1 MADIKRQDIDDFGKR
16 NSNKDSYKNRYF
28 DGKRSAIDEYT
39 GERVFYSS
47 KGHYTTKKTA
57 NVDHIV
63 PLDQLIKQYGNE
75 ISKSDLKRIAN
86 ADSNLAITNEAL
98 NKAKSN
104 ATNLKFAFDLTI
116 DGIKKGKPQNLTTA
130 YNMAVKGVSGR
141 TGTVTNIATT
151 KLSNNVSRWTKG
163 KIEIPKNNIAG
174 NMAGAGTEA
183 ALIALTISS
192 LTNLAMVACGDKSID
207 TALQDIAVDSGGSFV
222 STAGIQGTQEAV
234 NTIYQNYASSATK
247 NLIGSALP
255 TAQII
260 TTIMVTRSV
269 IKYLDGEIT
278 EEECAAE
285 IITGSAGMI
294 AFQLGL
300 ISNPVG
306 VGAIVVTLVVSQISK
321 TILKYQQEKK
331 IAAKR
336 MAQFNRIV
344 SDALIALEKQKN
356 ILADFREKE
365 REKLAKAF
373 NTGFEYIQLSI
384 LQNNVDGITD
394 GLNCILSVFNEK
406 CAFQSLDEFNDFFDN
421 EEAVLVL

>member
-47 KGHYTTKKTA
+47 KGHYTTKTTA
-57 NVDHIV
+57 NIDHVI
-63 PLDQLIKQYGNE
+63 PIDQLTKRYGKDV
-75 ISKSDLKRIAN
+75 SKAELKSIAN
-86 ADSNLAITNEAL
+86 SDYNLATTSEAL

-104 ATNLKFAFDLTI
+104 MSNHEYLWKKLKNGDPEDF
-116 DGIKKGKPQNLTTA
+116 TTT
-130 YNMAVKGVSGR
+130 YNMLHKEASSETAVFARVKTSK
-141 TGTVTNIATT
+141 IST
-151 KLSNNVSRWTKG
+151 KVKKLT
-163 KIEIPKNNIAG
+163 KNNIDFNPSKSVGKAV
-174 NMAGAGTEA
+174 NAGTA
-183 ALIALTISS
+183 SALIALTISS
-192 LTNLAMVACGDKSID
+192 CNNLAQIAAGEKSIGE
-207 TALQDIAVDSGGSFV
+207 AVKDIAFDSGSSFV
-222 STAGIQGTQEAV
+222 SSAGVSLMQDGVV
-234 NTIYQNYASSATK
+234 NICKEYASKDIAK
-247 NLIGSALP
+247 FVAQDLP
-255 TAQII
+255 IAEI
-260 TTIMVTRSV
+260 TTAVMVGRSV
-269 IKYLDGEIT
+269 LRCLNGEIT
-278 EEECAAE
+278 EEECATE
-285 IITGSAGMI
+285 IILNGAGYF
-294 AFQLGL
+294 AFKIGMLCGGPAGAVVASL
-300 ISNPVG
+300 I
-306 VGAIVVTLVVSQISK
+306 VSQISA
-321 TILKYQQEKK
+321 TVLKYQQEKK

-365 REKLAKAF
+365 MEKLAKAF

>member
-47 KGHYTTKKTA
+47 KGHYTTKTTA
-57 NVDHIV
+57 NIDHVI
-63 PLDQLIKQYGNE
+63 PIDQLTKRYGKDV
-75 ISKSDLKRIAN
+75 SKAELKSIAN
-86 ADSNLAITNEAL
+86 SDYNLATTSEAL

-104 ATNLKFAFDLTI
+104 MSNHEYLWKKLKNGDPEDF
-116 DGIKKGKPQNLTTA
+116 TTT
-130 YNMAVKGVSGR
+130 YNMLHKEASSETAVFARVKTSK
-141 TGTVTNIATT
+141 IST
-151 KLSNNVSRWTKG
+151 KVKKLT
-163 KIEIPKNNIAG
+163 KNNIDFNPSKSVGKAV
-174 NMAGAGTEA
+174 NAGTA
-183 ALIALTISS
+183 SALIALTISS
-192 LTNLAMVACGDKSID
+192 CNNLAQIAAGEKSIGE
-207 TALQDIAVDSGGSFV
+207 AVKDIAFDSGSSFV
-222 STAGIQGTQEAV
+222 SSAGVSLMQDGVV
-234 NTIYQNYASSATK
+234 NICKEYASKDIAK
-247 NLIGSALP
+247 FVAQDLP
-255 TAQII
+255 IAEI
-260 TTIMVTRSV
+260 TTAVMVGRSV
-269 IKYLDGEIT
+269 LRCLNGEIT
-278 EEECAAE
+278 EEECATE
-285 IITGSAGMI
+285 IILNGAGYF
-294 AFQLGL
+294 AFKIGMLCGGPAGAVVASL
-300 ISNPVG
+300 I
-306 VGAIVVTLVVSQISK
+306 VSQISA
-321 TILKYQQEKK
+321 TVLKYQQEKK

-336 MAQFNRIV
+336 MAKFNRIV

>member
-47 KGHYTTKKTA
+47 KGHYTTKTTA
-57 NVDHIV
+57 NIDHVI
-63 PLDQLIKQYGNE
+63 PIDQLTKRYGKDV
-75 ISKSDLKRIAN
+75 SKAELKSIAN
-86 ADSNLAITNEAL
+86 SDYNLATTSEAL

-104 ATNLKFAFDLTI
+104 MSNHEYLWKKLKNGDPEDF
-116 DGIKKGKPQNLTTA
+116 TTT
-130 YNMAVKGVSGR
+130 YNMLHKEASSETAVFARVKTSK
-141 TGTVTNIATT
+141 IST
-151 KLSNNVSRWTKG
+151 KVKKLT
-163 KIEIPKNNIAG
+163 KNNIDFNPSKSVGKAV
-174 NMAGAGTEA
+174 NAGTA
-183 ALIALTISS
+183 SALIALTISS
-192 LTNLAMVACGDKSID
+192 CNNLAQIAAGEKSIGE
-207 TALQDIAVDSGGSFV
+207 AVKDIAFDSGSSFV
-222 STAGIQGTQEAV
+222 SSAGVSLMQDGVV
-234 NTIYQNYASSATK
+234 NICKEYASKDIAK
-247 NLIGSALP
+247 FVAQDLP
-255 TAQII
+255 IAEI
-260 TTIMVTRSV
+260 TTVVMVGRSV
-269 IKYLDGEIT
+269 LRCLNGEIT
-278 EEECAAE
+278 EEECATE
-285 IITGSAGMI
+285 IILNGAGYF
-294 AFQLGL
+294 AFKIGMLCGGPAGAVVASL
-300 ISNPVG
+300 I
-306 VGAIVVTLVVSQISK
+306 VSQISA
-321 TILKYQQEKK
+321 TVLKYQQEKK

>member
-47 KGHYTTKKTA
+47 KGHYTTKTTA
-57 NVDHIV
+57 NIDHVI
-63 PLDQLIKQYGNE
+63 PIDQLTKRYGKDV
-75 ISKSDLKRIAN
+75 SKAELKSIAN
-86 ADSNLAITNEAL
+86 SDYNLATTSEAL

-104 ATNLKFAFDLTI
+104 MSNHEYLWKKLKNGDPEDF
-116 DGIKKGKPQNLTTA
+116 TTT
-130 YNMAVKGVSGR
+130 YNMLHKEASSETAVFARVKTSK
-141 TGTVTNIATT
+141 IST
-151 KLSNNVSRWTKG
+151 KVKKLT
-163 KIEIPKNNIAG
+163 KNNIDFNSSKSVGKAV
-174 NMAGAGTEA
+174 NAGTA
-183 ALIALTISS
+183 SALIALTISS
-192 LTNLAMVACGDKSID
+192 CNNLAQIAAGEKSIGE
-207 TALQDIAVDSGGSFV
+207 AVKDIAFDSGSSFV
-222 STAGIQGTQEAV
+222 SSAGVSLMQDGVV
-234 NTIYQNYASSATK
+234 NICKEYASKDIAK
-247 NLIGSALP
+247 FVAQDLP
-255 TAQII
+255 IAEI
-260 TTIMVTRSV
+260 TTAVMVGRSV
-269 IKYLDGEIT
+269 LRCLNGEIT
-278 EEECAAE
+278 EEECATE
-285 IITGSAGMI
+285 IILNGAGYF
-294 AFQLGL
+294 AFKIGMLCGGPAGAVVASL
-300 ISNPVG
+300 I
-306 VGAIVVTLVVSQISK
+306 VSQISA
-321 TILKYQQEKK
+321 TVLKYQQEKK

>member
-47 KGHYTTKKTA
+47 NGHYTTKTTA
-57 NVDHIV
+57 NIDHVI
-63 PLDQLIKQYGNE
+63 PIDQLTKRYGKDV
-75 ISKSDLKRIAN
+75 SKAELKSIAN
-86 ADSNLAITNEAL
+86 SDYNLATTSEAL

-104 ATNLKFAFDLTI
+104 MSNHEYLWKKLKNGDPEDF
-116 DGIKKGKPQNLTTA
+116 TTT
-130 YNMAVKGVSGR
+130 YNMLHKEASSETAVFARVKTSK
-141 TGTVTNIATT
+141 IST
-151 KLSNNVSRWTKG
+151 KVKKLT
-163 KIEIPKNNIAG
+163 KNNIDFNPSKSVGKAV
-174 NMAGAGTEA
+174 NAGTA
-183 ALIALTISS
+183 SALIALTISS
-192 LTNLAMVACGDKSID
+192 CNNLAQIAAGEKSIGE
-207 TALQDIAVDSGGSFV
+207 AVKDIAFDSGSSFV
-222 STAGIQGTQEAV
+222 SSAGVSLMQDGVV
-234 NTIYQNYASSATK
+234 NICKEYASKDIAK
-247 NLIGSALP
+247 FVAQDLP
-255 TAQII
+255 IAEI
-260 TTIMVTRSV
+260 TTAVMVGRSV
-269 IKYLDGEIT
+269 LRCLNGEIT
-278 EEECAAE
+278 EEECATE
-285 IITGSAGMI
+285 IILNGAGYF
-294 AFQLGL
+294 AFKIGMLCGGPAGAVVASL
-300 ISNPVG
+300 I
-306 VGAIVVTLVVSQISK
+306 VSQISA

>member
-47 KGHYTTKKTA
+47 KGHYKTTA
-57 NVDHIV
+57 NIDHVI
-63 PLDQLIKQYGNE
+63 PIDQLTKRYGKDV
-75 ISKSDLKRIAN
+75 SKAELKSIAN
-86 ADSNLAITNEAL
+86 SDYNLATTSEAL

-104 ATNLKFAFDLTI
+104 MSNHEYLWKKLKNGDPEDF
-116 DGIKKGKPQNLTTA
+116 TTT
-130 YNMAVKGVSGR
+130 YNMLHKEASSETAVFARVKTSK
-141 TGTVTNIATT
+141 IST
-151 KLSNNVSRWTKG
+151 KVKKLT
-163 KIEIPKNNIAG
+163 KNNIDFNPSKSVGKAV
-174 NMAGAGTEA
+174 NAGTA
-183 ALIALTISS
+183 SALIALTISS
-192 LTNLAMVACGDKSID
+192 CNNLAQIAAGEKSIGE
-207 TALQDIAVDSGGSFV
+207 AVKDIAFDSGSSFV
-222 STAGIQGTQEAV
+222 SSAGVSLMQDGVV
-234 NTIYQNYASSATK
+234 NICKEYASKDIAK
-247 NLIGSALP
+247 FVAQDLP
-255 TAQII
+255 IAEI
-260 TTIMVTRSV
+260 TTVVMVGRSV
-269 IKYLDGEIT
+269 LRCLNGEIT
-278 EEECAAE
+278 EEECATE
-285 IITGSAGMI
+285 IILNGAGYF
-294 AFQLGL
+294 AFKIGMLCGGPAGAVVASL
-300 ISNPVG
+300 I
-306 VGAIVVTLVVSQISK
+306 VSQISA
-321 TILKYQQEKK
+321 TVLKYQQEKK

>member
-47 KGHYTTKKTA
+47 KGHYTTKTTA
-57 NVDHIV
+57 NIDHVI
-63 PLDQLIKQYGNE
+63 PIDQLTKRYGKDV
-75 ISKSDLKRIAN
+75 SKAELKSIAN
-86 ADSNLAITNEAL
+86 SDYNLATTSEAL

-104 ATNLKFAFDLTI
+104 MSNHEYLWKKLKNGDPEDF
-116 DGIKKGKPQNLTTA
+116 TTT
-130 YNMAVKGVSGR
+130 YNMLHKEASSETAVFARVKTSK
-141 TGTVTNIATT
+141 IST
-151 KLSNNVSRWTKG
+151 KVKKLT
-163 KIEIPKNNIAG
+163 KNNIDFNPSKSVGKAV
-174 NMAGAGTEA
+174 NAGTA
-183 ALIALTISS
+183 SALIALTISS
-192 LTNLAMVACGDKSID
+192 CNNLAQIAAGEKSIGE
-207 TALQDIAVDSGGSFV
+207 AVKDIAFDSGSSFV
-222 STAGIQGTQEAV
+222 SSAGVSLMQDGVV
-234 NTIYQNYASSATK
+234 NICKEYASKDIAK
-247 NLIGSALP
+247 FVAQDLP
-255 TAQII
+255 IAEI
-260 TTIMVTRSV
+260 TTAVMVGRSV
-269 IKYLDGEIT
+269 LRCLNGEIT
-278 EEECAAE
+278 EEECATE
-285 IITGSAGMI
+285 IILNGAGYF
-294 AFQLGL
+294 AFKIGMLCGGPAGAVVASL
-300 ISNPVG
+300 I
-306 VGAIVVTLVVSQISK
+306 VSQISA
-321 TILKYQQEKK
+321 TVLKYQQEKK

>member
-47 KGHYTTKKTA
+47 KGHYTTKTTA
-57 NVDHIV
+57 NIDHVI
-63 PLDQLIKQYGNE
+63 PIDQLTKRYGKDV
-75 ISKSDLKRIAN
+75 SKAELKSIAN
-86 ADSNLAITNEAL
+86 SDYNLATTSEAL

-104 ATNLKFAFDLTI
+104 MSNHEYLWKKLKNGDPEDF
-116 DGIKKGKPQNLTTA
+116 TTT
-130 YNMAVKGVSGR
+130 YNMLHKEASSETAVFARVKTSK
-141 TGTVTNIATT
+141 IST
-151 KLSNNVSRWTKG
+151 KVKKLT
-163 KIEIPKNNIAG
+163 KNNIDFNPSKSVG
-174 NMAGAGTEA
+174 KVVNAGTA
-183 ALIALTISS
+183 SALIALTISS
-192 LTNLAMVACGDKSID
+192 CNNLAQIAAGEKSIGE
-207 TALQDIAVDSGGSFV
+207 AVKDIAFDSGSSFV
-222 STAGIQGTQEAV
+222 SSAGVSLMQDGVV
-234 NTIYQNYASSATK
+234 NICKEYASKDIAK
-247 NLIGSALP
+247 FVAQDLP
-255 TAQII
+255 IAEI
-260 TTIMVTRSV
+260 TTAVMVGRSV
-269 IKYLDGEIT
+269 LRCLNGEIT
-278 EEECAAE
+278 EEECATE
-285 IITGSAGMI
+285 IILNGAGYF
-294 AFQLGL
+294 AFKIGMLCGGPAGAVVASL
-300 ISNPVG
+300 I
-306 VGAIVVTLVVSQISK
+306 VSQISA
-321 TILKYQQEKK
+321 TVLKYQQEKK

>member
-47 KGHYTTKKTA
+47 KGHYTTKTTA
-57 NVDHIV
+57 NIDHVI
-63 PLDQLIKQYGNE
+63 PIDQLTKRYGKDV
-75 ISKSDLKRIAN
+75 SKAELKSIAN
-86 ADSNLAITNEAL
+86 SDYNLATTSEAL

-104 ATNLKFAFDLTI
+104 MSNHEYLWKKLKNGDPEDF
-116 DGIKKGKPQNLTTA
+116 TTT
-130 YNMAVKGVSGR
+130 YNMLHKEASSETAVFARVKTS
-141 TGTVTNIATT
+141 NIST
-151 KLSNNVSRWTKG
+151 KVKKLT
-163 KIEIPKNNIAG
+163 KNNIDFNPSKSVGKAV
-174 NMAGAGTEA
+174 NAGTA
-183 ALIALTISS
+183 SALIALTISS
-192 LTNLAMVACGDKSID
+192 CNNLAQIAAGEKSIGE
-207 TALQDIAVDSGGSFV
+207 AVKDIAFDSGSSFV
-222 STAGIQGTQEAV
+222 SSAGVSLMQDGVV
-234 NTIYQNYASSATK
+234 NICKEYASKDIAK
-247 NLIGSALP
+247 FVAQDLP
-255 TAQII
+255 IAEI
-260 TTIMVTRSV
+260 TTAVMVGRSV
-269 IKYLDGEIT
+269 LRCLDGEIT
-278 EEECAAE
+278 EEECATE
-285 IITGSAGMI
+285 IILNGAGYF
-294 AFQLGL
+294 AFKIGMLCGGPAGAVVASL
-300 ISNPVG
+300 I
-306 VGAIVVTLVVSQISK
+306 VSQISA
-321 TILKYQQEKK
+321 TVLKYQQEKK

-406 CAFQSLDEFNDFFDN
+406 CAFQSLDKFNDFFDN
-421 EEAVLVL
+421 ENAVLVL

>member
-47 KGHYTTKKTA
+47 KGHYTTKTTA
-57 NVDHIV
+57 NIDHVI
-63 PLDQLIKQYGNE
+63 PIDQLTKRYGKDV
-75 ISKSDLKRIAN
+75 SKAELKSIAN
-86 ADSNLAITNEAL
+86 SDYNLATTSEAL

-104 ATNLKFAFDLTI
+104 MSNHEYLWKKLKNGDPEDF
-116 DGIKKGKPQNLTTA
+116 TTT
-130 YNMAVKGVSGR
+130 YNMLHKEASSETAVFARVKTSK
-141 TGTVTNIATT
+141 IST
-151 KLSNNVSRWTKG
+151 KVKKLT
-163 KIEIPKNNIAG
+163 KNNIDFNPSKSVGKAV
-174 NMAGAGTEA
+174 NAGTA
-183 ALIALTISS
+183 SALIALTISS
-192 LTNLAMVACGDKSID
+192 CNNLAQIAAGEKSIGE
-207 TALQDIAVDSGGSFV
+207 AVKDIAFDSGSSFV
-222 STAGIQGTQEAV
+222 SSAGVLLMQDGVV
-234 NTIYQNYASSATK
+234 NICKEYASKDIAK
-247 NLIGSALP
+247 FVAQDLP
-255 TAQII
+255 IAEI
-260 TTIMVTRSV
+260 TTAVMVGRSV
-269 IKYLDGEIT
+269 LRCLNGEIT
-278 EEECAAE
+278 EEECATE
-285 IITGSAGMI
+285 IILNGAGYF
-294 AFQLGL
+294 AFKIGMLCGGPAGAVVASL
-300 ISNPVG
+300 I
-306 VGAIVVTLVVSQISK
+306 VSQISA
-321 TILKYQQEKK
+321 TVLKYQQEKK

>member
-47 KGHYTTKKTA
+47 KGHYTTKTTS
-57 NVDHIV
+57 NIDHVI
-63 PLDQLIKQYGNE
+63 PIDQLTKRYGKDV
-75 ISKSDLKRIAN
+75 SKAELKSIAN
-86 ADSNLAITNEAL
+86 SDYNLATTSEAL

-104 ATNLKFAFDLTI
+104 MSNHEYLWKKLKNGDPEDF
-116 DGIKKGKPQNLTTA
+116 TTT
-130 YNMAVKGVSGR
+130 YNMLHKEASSETAVFARVKTSK
-141 TGTVTNIATT
+141 IST
-151 KLSNNVSRWTKG
+151 KVKKLT
-163 KIEIPKNNIAG
+163 KNNIDFNPSKSVGKAV
-174 NMAGAGTEA
+174 NAGTA
-183 ALIALTISS
+183 SALIALTISS
-192 LTNLAMVACGDKSID
+192 CNNLAQIAAGEKSIGE
-207 TALQDIAVDSGGSFV
+207 AVKDIAFDSGSSFV
-222 STAGIQGTQEAV
+222 SSAGVSLMQDGVV
-234 NTIYQNYASSATK
+234 NICKEYASKDIAK
-247 NLIGSALP
+247 FVAQDLP
-255 TAQII
+255 IAEI
-260 TTIMVTRSV
+260 TTVVMVGRSV
-269 IKYLDGEIT
+269 LRCLNGEIT
-278 EEECAAE
+278 EEECATE
-285 IITGSAGMI
+285 IILNGAGYF
-294 AFQLGL
+294 AFKIGMLCGGPAGAVVASL
-300 ISNPVG
+300 I
-306 VGAIVVTLVVSQISK
+306 VSQISA
-321 TILKYQQEKK
+321 TVLKYQQEKK

-365 REKLAKAF
+365 RENLAKAF

>member
-47 KGHYTTKKTA
+47 KGHYTTKTTA
-57 NVDHIV
+57 NIDHVI
-63 PLDQLIKQYGNE
+63 PIDQLTKRYGKDV
-75 ISKSDLKRIAN
+75 SKAELKSIAN
-86 ADSNLAITNEAL
+86 SDYNLATTSEAL

-104 ATNLKFAFDLTI
+104 MSNHEYLWKKLKNGDPEDF
-116 DGIKKGKPQNLTTA
+116 TTT
-130 YNMAVKGVSGR
+130 YNMLHKEASSETAVFARVKTSK
-141 TGTVTNIATT
+141 IST
-151 KLSNNVSRWTKG
+151 KVKKLT
-163 KIEIPKNNIAG
+163 KNNIDFNPSKSVGKAV
-174 NMAGAGTEA
+174 NAGTA
-183 ALIALTISS
+183 SALIALTISS
-192 LTNLAMVACGDKSID
+192 CNNLAQIAAGEKSIGE
-207 TALQDIAVDSGGSFV
+207 AVKDIAFDSGSSFV
-222 STAGIQGTQEAV
+222 SSAGVSLMQDGVV
-234 NTIYQNYASSATK
+234 NICKEYASKDIAK
-247 NLIGSALP
+247 FVAQDLP
-255 TAQII
+255 IAEI
-260 TTIMVTRSV
+260 TTAVMVGRSV
-269 IKYLDGEIT
+269 LRCLNGEIT
-278 EEECAAE
+278 EEECATE
-285 IITGSAGMI
+285 IILNGAGYF
-294 AFQLGL
+294 AFKIGMLCGGPAGAVVASL
-300 ISNPVG
+300 I
-306 VGAIVVTLVVSQISK
+306 VSQISA

>member
-39 GERVFYSS
+39 GGRVFYSS
-47 KGHYTTKKTA
+47 KGHYTTKTTA
-57 NVDHIV
+57 NIDHVI
-63 PLDQLIKQYGNE
+63 PIDQLTKRYGKDV
-75 ISKSDLKRIAN
+75 SKAELKSIAN
-86 ADSNLAITNEAL
+86 SDYNLATTSEAL

-104 ATNLKFAFDLTI
+104 MSNHEYLWKKLKNGDPEDF
-116 DGIKKGKPQNLTTA
+116 TTT
-130 YNMAVKGVSGR
+130 YNMLHKEASSETAVFARVKTSK
-141 TGTVTNIATT
+141 IST
-151 KLSNNVSRWTKG
+151 KVKKLT
-163 KIEIPKNNIAG
+163 KNNIDFNPSKSVGKAV
-174 NMAGAGTEA
+174 NAGTA
-183 ALIALTISS
+183 SALIALTISS
-192 LTNLAMVACGDKSID
+192 CNNLAQIAAGEKSIGE
-207 TALQDIAVDSGGSFV
+207 AVKDIAFDSGSSFV
-222 STAGIQGTQEAV
+222 SSAGVSLMQDGVV
-234 NTIYQNYASSATK
+234 NICKEYASKDIAK
-247 NLIGSALP
+247 FVAQDLP
-255 TAQII
+255 IAEI
-260 TTIMVTRSV
+260 TTAVMVGRSV
-269 IKYLDGEIT
+269 LRCLNGEIT
-278 EEECAAE
+278 EEECATE
-285 IITGSAGMI
+285 IILNGAGYF
-294 AFQLGL
+294 AFKIGMLCGGPAGAVVASL
-300 ISNPVG
+300 I
-306 VGAIVVTLVVSQISK
+306 VSQISA
-321 TILKYQQEKK
+321 TVLKYQQEKK